1 MTMLKISGK
10 RFFELRRNAKRLQES
25 YRVFIE
31 SLVKLYNQDY
41 IIQNDKNMIISMHYN
56 KSKEKQIIKEI
67 EGIITLY
74 IIGVKDTMSHYKNYY
89 YDDVKEVSIDHVE
102 FEYLI
107 DELNKYENKI
117 FSIKERYSM
126 EYKIKFALQELEE
139 YFDKL

>member
-31 SLVKLYNQDY
+31 SLNKLYDKDY
-41 IIQNDKNMIISMHYN
+41 IMMNSNNHLILNEKRLSNFKDELVSIIN
-56 KSKEKQIIKEI
+56 N
-67 EGIITLY
+67 Y
-74 IIGVKDTMSHYKNYY
+74 IVGVKDTMSHYKNYY

-107 DELNKYENKI
+107 DELNKYENKV
-117 FSIKERYSM
+117 FSIKERHSM